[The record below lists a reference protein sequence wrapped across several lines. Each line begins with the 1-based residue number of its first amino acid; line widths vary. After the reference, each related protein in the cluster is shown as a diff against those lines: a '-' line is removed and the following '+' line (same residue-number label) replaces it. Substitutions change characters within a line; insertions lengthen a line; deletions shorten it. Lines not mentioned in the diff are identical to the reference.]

1 MSGILLKM
9 AKAIFKQCG
18 VAKNQRF
25 LAGRHPSPI
34 QALHGR
40 VGGAIRAAGASPALL
55 TFTLLLTPSAA
66 FAEVCD
72 KIRPGWIPGTH
83 ASALSEAFHLFTTL
97 PAILLL
103 LCSVL
108 VLRKRSQW
116 GALAV
121 VVLWSCMISVITF
134 LDTPFANQAAKLE
147 GCIGAPTLFIGAVT
161 AICMAMILYT
171 MPRETR
177 L

>member
-1 MSGILLKM
+1 
-9 AKAIFKQCG
+9 
-18 VAKNQRF
+18 
-25 LAGRHPSPI
+25 
-34 QALHGR
+34 
-40 VGGAIRAAGASPALL
+40 VGGATRIAGASPTLL
-55 TFTLLLTPSAA
+55 TLALLLTPSAA
-66 FAEVCD
+66 LAEVCD
-72 KIRPGWIPGTH
+72 KIRPGWIPGTQ
-83 ASALSEAFHLFTTL
+83 ATALSEAFHLFTTL

-121 VVLWSCMISVITF
+121 VVLWSGMISLITF
-134 LDTPFANQAAKLE
+134 LDTPFVSEAAKLE
-147 GCIGAPTLFIGAVT
+147 GCIGAPTLFIGAVA